1 MGININQ
8 GGKPVALVL
17 LRSYEQS
24 QLPSPNKRRR
34 MPAQKRLVDMYPD
47 WPDTD
52 PADVRNEV
60 HRRLVLLAKNV
71 QMQAGKHGSIRYV
84 AERSQV
90 SYTMIT
96 RFVRG
101 ESIPRVD
108 TIMAI
113 EEFVK
118 TSVWPVRETTAKP
131 VDLPQGSWTR

>member
-1 MGININQ
+1 MQ
-8 GGKPVALVL
+8 SSVALVL
-17 LRSYEQS
+17 LRTYDQS
-24 QLPSPNKRRR
+24 QLPLPNKRGR

-47 WPDTD
+47 WPNTD
-52 PADVRNEV
+52 PVDIRNEV
-60 HRRLVLLAKNV
+60 HRRLLLLAKNV
-71 QMQAGKHGSIRYV
+71 QMEAGKHGSVRYV

-90 SYTMIT
+90 SHTMIT

-113 EEFVK
+113 EQFVE

-131 VDLPQGSWTR
+131 VELPKGSWTR

>member
-1 MGININQ
+1 M
-8 GGKPVALVL
+8 L

-131 VDLPQGSWTR
+131 VELPQGSWTR

>member
-84 AERSQV
+84 ARLYSLCSGALASLVHNDYSLRS
-90 SYTMIT
+90 
-96 RFVRG
+96 R
-101 ESIPRVD
+101 RVD
-108 TIMAI
+108 
-113 EEFVK
+113 
-118 TSVWPVRETTAKP
+118 
-131 VDLPQGSWTR
+131 PQSRYDHGD